1 MVRTAFIRGRW
12 QTFDKKRN
20 TNLKEKII
28 SILIL
33 TLILTFS
40 CGKKKS
46 ETKKWAESDLNCG
59 KAEITKIIGNNE
71 YFGGGKDITVKCK
84 VEFENSEF
92 ESELIIDVSLIGEA
106 YCPFKVGDI
115 VVAKFL
121 KTDRQKTVEM
131 YLFESINGRTGFKWE
146 APYSMND
153 ACQGKFPKG
162 FSYKAL
168 SAKGKL

>member
-1 MVRTAFIRGRW
+1 MKKLL
-12 QTFDKKRN
+12 TF
-20 TNLKEKII
+20 LL
-28 SILIL
+28 SL
-33 TLILTFS
+33 TLILTSS
-40 CGKKKS
+40 CGNKKS
-46 ETKKWAESDLNCG
+46 ESKKWTESDLNCG
-59 KAEITKIIGNNE
+59 KAEITKVIGNNE
-71 YFGGGKDITVKCK
+71 YFGGGKDIIVECK
-84 VEFENSEF
+84 VEFDNSEF

-121 KTDRQKTVEM
+121 KSDRQKTVEM

-146 APYSMND
+146 APYTMSD